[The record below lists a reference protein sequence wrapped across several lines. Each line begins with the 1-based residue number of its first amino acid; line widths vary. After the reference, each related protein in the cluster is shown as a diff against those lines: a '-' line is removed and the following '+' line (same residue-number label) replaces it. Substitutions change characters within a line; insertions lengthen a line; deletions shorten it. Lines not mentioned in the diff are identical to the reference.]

1 MCTAIPSNGAEIN
14 KKAEEVF
21 CLFVCLSVALAE
33 SEAGHF
39 RVNLCQRS
47 EVRHNDIFEC
57 IQHIHFPFTR
67 C

>member
-1 MCTAIPSNGAEIN
+1 MCTAIPSNGAETKRQ
-14 KKAEEVF
+14 KKSSAF
-21 CLFVCLSVALAE
+21 LLSVALAE